1 MKEPIQ
7 LGRLFFIVA
16 FLYCY
21 VIMSAMKAFL
31 NYEYMIT
38 PGILKI
44 LSYIGVVIAVI
55 VGLFTAT
62 QADVVGGLTIAIGG
76 PIVIRIYAELM
87 LVIFEIH
94 KCAKQIANK

>member
-1 MKEPIQ
+1 MKE
-7 LGRLFFIVA
+7 
-16 FLYCY
+16 
-21 VIMSAMKAFL
+21 FL

-44 LSYIGVVIAVI
+44 LSYVGAVIAI
-55 VGLFTAT
+55 IIGLFTAT
-62 QADVVGGLTIAIGG
+62 QADVLSGLTIAIGG

-94 KCAKQIANK
+94 KCAKQLANK

>member
-1 MKEPIQ
+1 MKE
-7 LGRLFFIVA
+7 FF
-16 FLYCY
+16 
-21 VIMSAMKAFL
+21 

-44 LSYIGVVIAVI
+44 LSYIGAALAVIAGLVTAFAGDVI
-55 VGLFTAT
+55 SGLG
-62 QADVVGGLTIAIGG
+62 VAIGG

-94 KCAKQIANK
+94 KCAKQIAGK